1 MANCLICCYMQR
13 LEHKVAS
20 GVAWSFSEKLLS
32 MVVQMV
38 VSIIVA
44 RQLAP
49 ADFGVMAIMT
59 FFTSVALA
67 IVDSGFSQTLIRKA
81 YPTDE
86 DYRSVLGF
94 NVVVSVVLYA
104 LFVAAAYPLAELYSA
119 PVIRDI
125 APVLF
130 LVLPINSLCVV
141 QTVMFTREFRFAL
154 LSKIVFVASLVSGVV
169 AVVMAVAGC
178 GIWSLVAQRLLM
190 MGIKAV
196 AFWSIRRWH
205 TTARFSFAALR
216 AMAPF
221 SLRLLTTDLIASI
234 YNNVAQLFIGK
245 MHSTGMLGYYSQAQ
259 KLKDLPVTSTV
270 QAVQGV
276 TYPALSKLEGDDAK
290 FSAGYIRILQLL
302 SFVLFPVM
310 LGLVA
315 IAPDMFMLLLGQ
327 KWMPTVPY
335 FEILALSGMAYPLA
349 VVSYNILKVRSDGRV
364 IVRLEVVKRVIMT
377 AVLCY
382 TIPRGVESVAWGMT
396 AMAFVE
402 FFINTVAALRYLS
415 IGAVRLLA
423 TLLPQLALAVV
434 MFGALDLLEPY
445 AASLS
450 LGLRLV
456 AEIVA
461 GVIVYAA
468 GAFIFRLRAL
478 RELQSLLRGY
488 IAK

>member
-1 MANCLICCYMQR
+1 MATER
-13 LEHKVAS
+13 LEHKVVS

-49 ADFGVMAIMT
+49 SDFGIMAIMT
-59 FFTSVALA
+59 FFTSVSLA
-67 IVDSGFSQTLIRKA
+67 IVDSGFSQTLIRKQS
-81 YPTDE
+81 PTDE

-94 NVVVSVVLYA
+94 NVVVSVVLYV
-104 LFVAAAYPLAELYSA
+104 LLLSVAQPIATLYDA
-119 PVIRDI
+119 PIISDI
-125 APVLF
+125 APALF

-154 LSKIVFVASLVSGVV
+154 LSKIVFLSSLVSGVV
-169 AVVMAVAGC
+169 AVVMAIAGC

-196 AFWSIRRWH
+196 AFWHIRRWR
-205 TTARFSFAALR
+205 TSARFSWAALS

-221 SLRLLTTDLIASI
+221 SLRLLATDLIASI

-245 MHSTGMLGYYSQAQ
+245 MHSTSALGYYAQAQ

-276 TYPALSKLEGDDAK
+276 TYPALAKLQDDDKK
-290 FSAGYIRILQLL
+290 FADGYLRIVRLL
-302 SFVLFPVM
+302 AFVLFPTM
-310 LGLVA
+310 LGFVA
-315 IAPDMFMLLLGQ
+315 IAPDMFMLLLGE

-364 IVRLEVVKRVIMT
+364 IVGLEVAKRAIMT
-377 AVLCY
+377 AMLCY

-402 FFINTVAALRYLS
+402 FAINTAAALRYLS
-415 IGAVRLLA
+415 MGVLRLLRSVA
-423 TLLPQLALAVV
+423 PQLLVAAT
-434 MFGALDLLEPY
+434 MFGALYMLNPY
-445 AASLS
+445 TVELS

-456 AEIVA
+456 VDIIV
-461 GVIVYAA
+461 
-468 GAFIFRLRAL
+468 GATIYLCLALICRLRVM
-478 RELQSLLRGY
+478 RECITLLCG
-488 IAK
+488 ILTKSE